1 MRKMPF
7 STVLIDQAINRKRN
21 ENEERRLQCIE
32 RLFDILNNLSKS
44 IFFNEAY
51 IFGSVVKPHRFSE
64 LSDIDI
70 GFIGLK
76 DKDFFKAMSF
86 ISGQIGVEVD
96 IIQLEGHRLEDKVK
110 REGVRW
116 TKKD

>member
-1 MRKMPF
+1 MRF

-21 ENEERRLQCIE
+21 EDEARRLQCIE
-32 RLFDILNNLSKS
+32 RLFDILRNLSKS
-44 IFFNEAY
+44 VFFEEAY
-51 IFGSVVKPHRFSE
+51 IFGSVVKPHRYSE

-70 GFIGLK
+70 GFTGLK
-76 DKDFFKAMSF
+76 DEDFFKTMSF

-96 IIQLEGHRLEDKVK
+96 IIQLEGHRLVEKIM

>member
-1 MRKMPF
+1 MRF
-7 STVLIDQAINRKRN
+7 STVLIDKAINRKRN
-21 ENEERRLQCIE
+21 EDEEWRLQCIE
-32 RLFDILNNLSKS
+32 RLFEILHNLSKS

-64 LSDIDI
+64 HSDIDI
-70 GFIGLK
+70 GFIGLQ
-76 DKDFFKAMSF
+76 DEDFFKTMSF

-96 IIQLEGHRLEDKVK
+96 IIQLEGHRLADKIK
-110 REGVRW
+110 REGIRW